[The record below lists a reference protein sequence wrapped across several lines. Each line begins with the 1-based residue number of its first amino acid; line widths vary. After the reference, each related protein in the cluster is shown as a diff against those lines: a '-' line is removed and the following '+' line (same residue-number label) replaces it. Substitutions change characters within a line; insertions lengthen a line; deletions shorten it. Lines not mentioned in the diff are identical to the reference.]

1 MALVKCKYCGKDV
14 SDKAKNCPHCGES
27 LVETVLDSEET
38 VTPPTICE
46 ECNTMIPQGAEVCPN
61 CGCPVTEKAAK
72 EVAQKVEVT
81 AVNLQA
87 KKSTKKHVIIAL
99 AIVAVLAITGVIGY
113 SIHKENLAKEAAQIS
128 ADYAANMELI
138 SYTMLMGAIEAE
150 DAGNLIKQ
158 VWYNAIFEERDP
170 ATDKYTRPSGYWVDD
185 FNEAIDNLFSDKT
198 FTSQIAD
205 IEEMLSY
212 NNLEAADLDMINAKV
227 HQNLNNLIIC
237 GGNGNYDAFS
247 DKSDELLSAYNRR
260 QAAMG
265 ETADFSAQLTAL
277 KAEKDQ
283 LAASLPAAKGTLR
296 AEKSGYFVSKSDG
309 YETVLTCEN
318 PESITLEYLNGIKAE
333 NVGENTVGK
342 IVSDYEWYIAAEVSV
357 NESLNF
363 KEGDA
368 LTIYTSVKSYPK
380 LPVTV
385 KKINISESSGG
396 AVVLFAC
403 NDMNSELASMRTGP
417 MTVVKKEY
425 SGLKVPTSARRVV
438 DSKLGVYV
446 LTGMQVKFVE
456 VKVLFTDGDY
466 MICEK
471 QTSDGNVLRLYDEV
485 IVKGKNL
492 YDGKIIS

>member
-1 MALVKCKYCGKDV
+1 MKGT
-14 SDKAKNCPHCGES
+14 
-27 LVETVLDSEET
+27 TVLKGFVILLIAVFAVHQAVSSLYK
-38 VTPPTICE
+38 
-46 ECNTMIPQGAEVCPN
+46 
-61 CGCPVTEKAAK
+61 PVRTE
-72 EVAQKVEVT
+72 T
-81 AVNLQA
+81 AVFSDMSDGLN
-87 KKSTKKHVIIAL
+87 
-99 AIVAVLAITGVIGY
+99 ITGVIIRNETLVSAGDSGVLHFVIGDGNRVAKDGVIANIY
-113 SIHKENLAKEAAQIS
+113 DSESASIIL
-128 ADYAANMELI
+128 
-138 SYTMLMGAIEAE
+138 
-150 DAGNLIKQ
+150 
-158 VWYNAIFEERDP
+158 ER
-170 ATDKYTRPSGYWVDD
+170 
-185 FNEAIDNLFSDKT
+185 IDSVNGK
-198 FTSQIAD
+198 IAD

-227 HQNLNNLIIC
+227 RQNLNNLIIC
-237 GGNGNYDAFS
+237 GGNGNYDAYS

-265 ETADFSAQLTAL
+265 ETADFSAQLSAL

-296 AEKSGYFVSKSDG
+296 ADRSGYFVSKADG
-309 YETVLTCEN
+309 YETVLTCDS
-318 PESITLEYLNGIKAE
+318 PESITPEYLNGIKAE
-333 NVGENTVGK
+333 TVADNTVGK
-342 IVSDYEWYIAAEVSV
+342 IVSDYEWYIAAEVSI

-385 KKINISESSGG
+385 SKINISESSGG

-456 VKVLFTDGDY
+456 VNVLFTDGDY

-471 QTSDGNVLRLYDEV
+471 QTSDDTVLRLYDEV

>member
-1 MALVKCKYCGKDV
+1 MKGT
-14 SDKAKNCPHCGES
+14 
-27 LVETVLDSEET
+27 TVLKGFVILLIAVFAVHQVVSSLYK
-38 VTPPTICE
+38 
-46 ECNTMIPQGAEVCPN
+46 
-61 CGCPVTEKAAK
+61 PVKTE
-72 EVAQKVEVT
+72 T
-81 AVNLQA
+81 AVFSDMSDGLN
-87 KKSTKKHVIIAL
+87 
-99 AIVAVLAITGVIGY
+99 ITGVIIRNETLVSAGDSGVLHFIIGDGNRVAKDGVIANIY
-113 SIHKENLAKEAAQIS
+113 DSESASIIL
-128 ADYAANMELI
+128 
-138 SYTMLMGAIEAE
+138 
-150 DAGNLIKQ
+150 
-158 VWYNAIFEERDP
+158 ER
-170 ATDKYTRPSGYWVDD
+170 
-185 FNEAIDNLFSDKT
+185 IDSVNGK
-198 FTSQIAD
+198 IAD
-205 IEEMLSY
+205 IEEMLSL

-227 HQNLNNLIIC
+227 SKNLNNLIIC
-237 GGNGNYDAFS
+237 GGNGNYDTFS

-265 ETADFSAQLTAL
+265 ETADFSAQLSAL

-296 AEKSGYFVSKSDG
+296 AEKSGYFVSKADG
-309 YETVLTCEN
+309 YETVLTCED
-318 PESITLEYLNGIKAE
+318 PEIITPEFLNGIKAE
-333 NVGENTVGK
+333 TVGENTVGK

-368 LTIYTSVKSYPK
+368 LTIYTSVKSFPK

-403 NDMNSELASMRTGP
+403 NDMNSELASMRTAP

>member
-1 MALVKCKYCGKDV
+1 MLKGFVILLIAVFAVHQAVSSLYKPVKTETAVFSDMSDGLNITGIIIRNETLISAGDSGVLHFIIGDGNRVAKDGV
-14 SDKAKNCPHCGES
+14 IANIY
-27 LVETVLDSEET
+27 DSESASIILER
-38 VTPPTICE
+38 IDS
-46 ECNTMIPQGAEVCPN
+46 
-61 CGCPVTEKAAK
+61 
-72 EVAQKVEVT
+72 
-81 AVNLQA
+81 VNG
-87 KKSTKKHVIIAL
+87 K
-99 AIVAVLAITGVIGY
+99 
-113 SIHKENLAKEAAQIS
+113 
-128 ADYAANMELI
+128 
-138 SYTMLMGAIEAE
+138 
-150 DAGNLIKQ
+150 
-158 VWYNAIFEERDP
+158 
-170 ATDKYTRPSGYWVDD
+170 
-185 FNEAIDNLFSDKT
+185 
-198 FTSQIAD
+198 IAD

-296 AEKSGYFVSKSDG
+296 AEKSGYFVSKADG

-318 PESITLEYLNGIKAE
+318 PESITPEYLNGIKAE
-333 NVGENTVGK
+333 TVTENTVGK

>member
-1 MALVKCKYCGKDV
+1 MKGT
-14 SDKAKNCPHCGES
+14 
-27 LVETVLDSEET
+27 TVLKGFVILLIAVFAVHQAVSSLYK
-38 VTPPTICE
+38 
-46 ECNTMIPQGAEVCPN
+46 
-61 CGCPVTEKAAK
+61 PVKTE
-72 EVAQKVEVT
+72 T
-81 AVNLQA
+81 AVFSDMSDGLN
-87 KKSTKKHVIIAL
+87 
-99 AIVAVLAITGVIGY
+99 ITGVIIRNETLVSAGDSGVLHFIIGDGNRVAKDGVIANIY
-113 SIHKENLAKEAAQIS
+113 DSESASIIL
-128 ADYAANMELI
+128 
-138 SYTMLMGAIEAE
+138 
-150 DAGNLIKQ
+150 
-158 VWYNAIFEERDP
+158 ER
-170 ATDKYTRPSGYWVDD
+170 
-185 FNEAIDNLFSDKT
+185 IDSVNGK
-198 FTSQIAD
+198 IAD

-318 PESITLEYLNGIKAE
+318 PESITPEYLNGIKAE
-333 NVGENTVGK
+333 TVTENTVGK

>member
-1 MALVKCKYCGKDV
+1 MLKGFVILLIAVFAVHQAVSSLYNPVKTETAVFSDMSDGLNITGIIIRNETLVSAGDSGVLHFIIGDGNRVAKDGV
-14 SDKAKNCPHCGES
+14 IANIY
-27 LVETVLDSEET
+27 DSESASIILER
-38 VTPPTICE
+38 IDS
-46 ECNTMIPQGAEVCPN
+46 
-61 CGCPVTEKAAK
+61 
-72 EVAQKVEVT
+72 
-81 AVNLQA
+81 VNG
-87 KKSTKKHVIIAL
+87 K
-99 AIVAVLAITGVIGY
+99 
-113 SIHKENLAKEAAQIS
+113 
-128 ADYAANMELI
+128 
-138 SYTMLMGAIEAE
+138 
-150 DAGNLIKQ
+150 
-158 VWYNAIFEERDP
+158 
-170 ATDKYTRPSGYWVDD
+170 
-185 FNEAIDNLFSDKT
+185 
-198 FTSQIAD
+198 IAD

-296 AEKSGYFVSKSDG
+296 AEKSGYFVSKADG

-318 PESITLEYLNGIKAE
+318 PESITPEYLNGIKAE
-333 NVGENTVGK
+333 TVTENTVGK

>member
-1 MALVKCKYCGKDV
+1 MLKGFVILLIAVFAVHQAVSSLYKPVK
-14 SDKAKNCPHCGES
+14 
-27 LVETVLDSEET
+27 
-38 VTPPTICE
+38 
-46 ECNTMIPQGAEVCPN
+46 
-61 CGCPVTEKAAK
+61 TE
-72 EVAQKVEVT
+72 T
-81 AVNLQA
+81 AVFSDMSDGLN
-87 KKSTKKHVIIAL
+87 
-99 AIVAVLAITGVIGY
+99 ITGVIIRNETLVSAGDSGVLHFIIGDGNRVAKDGVIANIY
-113 SIHKENLAKEAAQIS
+113 DSESASIIL
-128 ADYAANMELI
+128 
-138 SYTMLMGAIEAE
+138 
-150 DAGNLIKQ
+150 
-158 VWYNAIFEERDP
+158 ER
-170 ATDKYTRPSGYWVDD
+170 
-185 FNEAIDNLFSDKT
+185 IDSVNGK
-198 FTSQIAD
+198 IAD

>member
-1 MALVKCKYCGKDV
+1 MKGT
-14 SDKAKNCPHCGES
+14 
-27 LVETVLDSEET
+27 TVLKGFVILLIAVFAVHQAVSSLYK
-38 VTPPTICE
+38 
-46 ECNTMIPQGAEVCPN
+46 
-61 CGCPVTEKAAK
+61 PVRTE
-72 EVAQKVEVT
+72 T
-81 AVNLQA
+81 AVFSDMSDGLN
-87 KKSTKKHVIIAL
+87 
-99 AIVAVLAITGVIGY
+99 ITGVIIRNETLVSAGDSGVLHFVIGDGNRVAKDSVIANIY
-113 SIHKENLAKEAAQIS
+113 DSESASIIL
-128 ADYAANMELI
+128 
-138 SYTMLMGAIEAE
+138 
-150 DAGNLIKQ
+150 
-158 VWYNAIFEERDP
+158 ER
-170 ATDKYTRPSGYWVDD
+170 
-185 FNEAIDNLFSDKT
+185 IDSVNGK
-198 FTSQIAD
+198 IAD

-227 HQNLNNLIIC
+227 RQNLNNLIIC
-237 GGNGNYDAFS
+237 GGNGNYDAYS

-265 ETADFSAQLTAL
+265 ETADFSAQLSAL

-296 AEKSGYFVSKSDG
+296 ADRSGYFVSKADG
-309 YETVLTCEN
+309 YETVLTCDS
-318 PESITLEYLNGIKAE
+318 PESITPEYLNGIKAE
-333 NVGENTVGK
+333 TVADNTVGK
-342 IVSDYEWYIAAEVSV
+342 IVSDYEWYIAAEVSI

-385 KKINISESSGG
+385 SKINISESSGG

-456 VKVLFTDGDY
+456 VNVLFTDGDY

-471 QTSDGNVLRLYDEV
+471 QTSDDTVLRLYDEV

>member
-1 MALVKCKYCGKDV
+1 MKGT
-14 SDKAKNCPHCGES
+14 
-27 LVETVLDSEET
+27 TVLKGFVILLIAVFAVHQAVSSLYK
-38 VTPPTICE
+38 
-46 ECNTMIPQGAEVCPN
+46 
-61 CGCPVTEKAAK
+61 PVKTE
-72 EVAQKVEVT
+72 T
-81 AVNLQA
+81 AVFSDMSDGLN
-87 KKSTKKHVIIAL
+87 
-99 AIVAVLAITGVIGY
+99 ITGVIIRNETLVSAGDSGVLHFIIGDGNRVAKDGVIANIY
-113 SIHKENLAKEAAQIS
+113 DSESASIIL
-128 ADYAANMELI
+128 
-138 SYTMLMGAIEAE
+138 
-150 DAGNLIKQ
+150 
-158 VWYNAIFEERDP
+158 ER
-170 ATDKYTRPSGYWVDD
+170 
-185 FNEAIDNLFSDKT
+185 IDSVNGK
-198 FTSQIAD
+198 IAD

-318 PESITLEYLNGIKAE
+318 PESITPEYLNGIKAE
-333 NVGENTVGK
+333 TVGENTVGK